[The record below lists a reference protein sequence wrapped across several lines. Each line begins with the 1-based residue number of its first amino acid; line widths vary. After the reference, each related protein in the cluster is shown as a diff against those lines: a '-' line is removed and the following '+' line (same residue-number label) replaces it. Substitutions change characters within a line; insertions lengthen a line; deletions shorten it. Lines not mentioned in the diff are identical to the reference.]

1 MAAAKRETRQDGYG
15 EKLTVKIMGIDKERN
30 RVEAATK
37 DGAMIY
43 AAIWE
48 TPTVFRW
55 PEAGEIWTV
64 RKDTGVWRLDQIVQS
79 EQMER
84 ESETTPISLDDL
96 PEGDTRIQGNAV
108 HLNGIVLTS
117 LPVVKGSTGGNA
129 ALKSLIKGLAS
140 LGFIVDETT

>member
-15 EKLTVKIMGIDKERN
+15 EKLAVTIMGIDKARN

-43 AAIWE
+43 AAVWE

-55 PEAGEIWTV
+55 PAIGEKWTI
-64 RKDTGVWRLDQIVQS
+64 RKDTGVWRLDQIFQS

-84 ESETTPISLDDL
+84 ESEATPIPLDDL

-108 HLNGIVLTS
+108 HLNRIILPS
-117 LPVVKGSTGGNA
+117 PPVVKGDTEGNT
-129 ALKSLIKGLAS
+129 ALKSLIKALDT